1 MQGYVFIFAIL
12 LGSEYLVEQTNLNIP
27 GSIIGLLVLFV
38 YFSIKGNISDEIGES
53 AGTLLKYLPLMLV
66 PIGVGIKELFVTFDS
81 QLIAMLGASFI
92 ALLLAVFITVATI
105 WIIKYLLDKFS
116 KKELVT
122 NENVIEEES

>member
-1 MQGYVFIFAIL
+1 MQGYVIIFAIL

-38 YFSIKGNISDEIGES
+38 YFSIKGKISDEIGES

-116 KKELVT
+116 KKELVA
-122 NENVIEEES
+122 NENTIEEES

>member
-27 GSIIGLLVLFV
+27 GSIIGLLILFV

-53 AGTLLKYLPLMLV
+53 SGTLLKYLPLMLV

-116 KKELVT
+116 KKELVA
-122 NENVIEEES
+122 NENVIEEDS

>member
-38 YFSIKGNISDEIGES
+38 YFSIKGKISDEIGES

-116 KKELVT
+116 KKKLVS
-122 NENVIEEES
+122 NENSIEEES